1 MLTRSLFR
9 HLIKDQGTQKFKILS
24 KFQRHLIGT
33 YNFFESPFFP
43 TQMYSCTRTAS
54 SLETEAGAVG
64 GNGLDSQLYKRV
76 DSIHDTFTT
85 TEALHFR
92 NWTFAAHKNAQTLVA
107 YQCHFKIPICIYI
120 LGIFQGMPCHAAE
133 FQVFK

>member
-1 MLTRSLFR
+1 
-9 HLIKDQGTQKFKILS
+9 
-24 KFQRHLIGT
+24 
-33 YNFFESPFFP
+33 
-43 TQMYSCTRTAS
+43 MYSCTRTAS

-92 NWTFAAHKNAQTLVA
+92 N
-107 YQCHFKIPICIYI
+107 
-120 LGIFQGMPCHAAE
+120 
-133 FQVFK
+133 